1 MDDQKGRAGL
11 GAFDFF
17 NKHVSDNTNY
27 RTTAISV
34 CACVCVCV
42 CVCFNSIEHSHA
54 IRPYFP
60 SHSILLAL
68 VLPMGDQ

>member
-27 RTTAISV
+27 RTTAIIV

-42 CVCFNSIEHSHA
+42 CVLIQLNIVTQSGPTFLV
-54 IRPYFP
+54 IRFY
-60 SHSILLAL
+60 
-68 VLPMGDQ
+68 